1 MTVQTLLP
9 LVEEVE
15 LTKGAPEFTYHK
27 KEGWEG
33 MGWASKTQA
42 SRVISPLPLDVEGF
56 IIFTLK
62 AILSL
67 SSCKM
72 KSFQNGY
79 PQITS

>member
-1 MTVQTLLP
+1 
-9 LVEEVE
+9 
-15 LTKGAPEFTYHK
+15 
-27 KEGWEG
+27 